1 MDSYSPYR
9 FSVLHGSSRVGG
21 LVTTYSCASNDPRD
35 YTLCL
40 YSQGDQHTVEA
51 RRAHTLKSTATEKKG
66 INRSVLAEVES
77 LLSGNGPKGCLI
89 ALQQRYQ
96 NNQARLCLIPTVA
109 QLKNR
114 KQYLNKQA
122 AAIVLNAFRF
132 MKIARNLHWKLPVLK
147 TLLQYLVALQ
157 ILLALG
163 SFARLENFFRNV
175 AYSILEQRESGIR
188 GVTDGTYKVHFRG
201 CTLVCFETI
210 AVTFET
216 HNFVHR
222 YVPWA
227 YIFVKSET
235 EHVYSQM
242 FGIVKERALEF
253 FDLELKLSFGVAGP
267 CLIHLQYF
275 SRCLA

>member
-1 MDSYSPYR
+1 MASDAIDVTTSDSDHEEGAEDGSSSYQVLESFRTAAEAIIYMDSYSPYR

-21 LVTTYSCASNDPRD
+21 LVTTYSCASNDPCD

-51 RRAHTLKSTATEKKG
+51 RGAHTLKSTATEKKG

-122 AAIVLNAFRF
+122 AGWYYLFAYLN
-132 MKIARNLHWKLPVLK
+132 
-147 TLLQYLVALQ
+147 
-157 ILLALG
+157 G
-163 SFARLENFFRNV
+163 
-175 AYSILEQRESGIR
+175 
-188 GVTDGTYKVHFRG
+188 
-201 CTLVCFETI
+201 
-210 AVTFET
+210 
-216 HNFVHR
+216 
-222 YVPWA
+222 
-227 YIFVKSET
+227 
-235 EHVYSQM
+235 
-242 FGIVKERALEF
+242 
-253 FDLELKLSFGVAGP
+253 
-267 CLIHLQYF
+267 
-275 SRCLA
+275 